1 MLKEAVKHRL
11 FYLICVAFIAINVI
25 AIPFEFPWLNA
36 LPLVLLFTFL
46 IVYRLDLL
54 LLTLCFII
62 PLSVQIDD
70 VGFGLGISI
79 PDEPLIMLIMA
90 LAVFKFII
98 HSEYDYK
105 VFKHPITI
113 AILIN
118 LAWVLITCFS
128 SEHPFVSAKYFLSRF
143 WFVVVF
149 YFLGVALFRK
159 FGNIPKYMW
168 LYIVPLCGVVVY
180 SLIKHSAYNF
190 DQHYSF
196 TIQQP
201 FYVGHGVYAA
211 AIAFLLPMLFIYLL
225 FPRTFG
231 VSVVAWPTILGVLTL
246 LLVGLFYSYTRAAW
260 ISIAA
265 AVMALVPL
273 LFRIRLRSL
282 VAMVVITA
290 VIGLVF
296 SNQIIYLM
304 TRNQDV
310 SSKDFAEHINSV
322 SNIKTD
328 ASNAERINRWVC
340 AIEMFKERPVM
351 GWGPGTYKFVY
362 APFQLAK
369 YRTVIST
376 DFGDGGNSHSEY
388 LNPLCEMGLIGMLT
402 ILYLFYTVLNTGFNL
417 FYTAHKPRVR
427 LMALAVLLGMI
438 TYFVHG
444 LMNNYSETDKIAV
457 LFWGGFAML
466 TAMDLYYN
474 PKGAEEEKVD
484 VSEKFPKH

>member
-1 MLKEAVKHRL
+1 MLHEAVKNRV
-11 FYLICVAFIAINVI
+11 FYRISLAFIAINTL
-25 AIPFEFPWLNA
+25 AIPFEFPWINL
-36 LPLVLLFTFL
+36 LPFLLLFSFLIIFKLDILLLVLCFL
-46 IVYRLDLL
+46 IPV
-54 LLTLCFII
+54 
-62 PLSVQIDD
+62 SVNIDD
-70 VGFGLGISI
+70 IGFGLGISL
-79 PDEPLIMLIMA
+79 PGEPLIMLIMA
-90 LAVFKFII
+90 LTIFKFLI

-105 VFKHPITI
+105 VFKHPISK
-113 AILIN
+113 AVLIY
-118 LAWVLITCFS
+118 LAWVFITSFS
-128 SEHPFVSAKYFLSRF
+128 SEDPMVSFKYFLSRF

-159 FGNIPKYMW
+159 FGNIQKYLW
-168 LYIVPLCGVVVY
+168 LYIIALCGVIVY
-180 SLIKHSAYNF
+180 TLIKHSAYNF

-211 AIAFLLPMLFIYLL
+211 AIAFFIPLLFIYLL
-225 FPRTFG
+225 VPSKFRLNAI
-231 VSVVAWPTILGVLTL
+231 SWPAILGVLVL
-246 LLVGLFYSYTRAAW
+246 LLTGLFYSYTRAAW

-273 LFRIRLRSL
+273 FVRIRLKSL
-282 VAMVVITA
+282 LIMIVVTA
-290 VIGLVF
+290 VIGLIF
-296 SNQIIYLM
+296 SSQIVYLM
-304 TRNQDV
+304 SRNQDE
-310 SSKDFAEHINSV
+310 SSKDFSEHINSI

-340 AIEMFKERPVM
+340 AIEMFKERPVL
-351 GWGPGTYKFVY
+351 GWGPGTYKFEY
-362 APFQLAK
+362 APFQMAK

-402 ILYLFYTVLNTGFNL
+402 ILYLFYHVLNTGFNL
-417 FYTAHKPRVR
+417 FYTARKPRVR
-427 LMALAVLLGMI
+427 LMALAITLGMI

-466 TAMDLYYN
+466 TAMDMYHN
-474 PKGAEEEKVD
+474 GRAKAVEM
-484 VSEKFPKH
+484 

>member
-1 MLKEAVKHRL
+1 MLQQAAKNRI
-11 FYLICVAFIAINVI
+11 FYGVSLAFIAINTL
-25 AIPFEFPWLNA
+25 AIPFDFPLINL
-36 LPLVLLFTFL
+36 LPFLLLFSFLILFKLDVLLLVLCFL
-46 IVYRLDLL
+46 
-54 LLTLCFII
+54 I
-62 PLSVQIDD
+62 PLSVNIDD
-70 VGFGLGISI
+70 IGFGLGISL
-79 PDEPLIMLIMA
+79 PGEPLIMLIMA
-90 LAVFKFII
+90 LTVFKFII

-105 VFKHPITI
+105 VFKHPISK

-118 LAWVLITCFS
+118 LVWVFITVLS
-128 SEHPFVSAKYFLSRF
+128 SEQPFVSFKYFLSRF

-159 FGNIPKYMW
+159 FGNIQKYLW
-168 LYIVPLCGVVVY
+168 LYIIALCGVVVFT
-180 SLIKHSAYNF
+180 LVKHSAYNF

-211 AIAFLLPMLFIYLL
+211 AIAFFIPLLFIYLL
-225 FPRTFG
+225 YPSRFRLNAIEWP
-231 VSVVAWPTILGVLTL
+231 VVLAVLSL
-246 LLVGLFYSYTRAAW
+246 LLIGLFYSYTRAAW

-273 LFRIRLRSL
+273 FARIRLQSL
-282 VAMVVITA
+282 LIMIAITA
-290 VIGLVF
+290 VIGILF
-296 SNQIIYLM
+296 SSQIVYLM
-304 TRNQDV
+304 SRNQDE
-310 SSKDFAEHINSV
+310 SSKDFSEHINSI

-340 AIEMFKERPVM
+340 AIEMFKERPVF
-351 GWGPGTYKFVY
+351 GWGPGTYKFEY
-362 APFQLAK
+362 APFQMAK

-388 LNPLCEMGLIGMLT
+388 LNPLCEMGLLGMLT
-402 ILYLFYTVLNTGFNL
+402 ILYLFYHVLNTGFNL
-417 FYTAHKPRVR
+417 FYTARKPRVR
-427 LMALAVLLGMI
+427 LMSLAITLGMI

-466 TAMDLYYN
+466 TAMDMYHN
-474 PKGAEEEKVD
+474 RKIKEAVQ
-484 VSEKFPKH
+484 

>member
-1 MLKEAVKHRL
+1 MLQTAVKHRL
-11 FYLICVAFIAINVI
+11 FYLICVAFIAINTI
-25 AIPFEFPWLNA
+25 AIPLDFPWVNL
-36 LPLVLLFTFL
+36 LPFVLLFCFL
-46 IVYRLDLL
+46 ILFRLDILL
-54 LLTLCFII
+54 LILCFII
-62 PLSVQIDD
+62 PLSVNIND

-90 LAVFKFII
+90 LAVFKFIV

-105 VFKHPITI
+105 VFKHPISV
-113 AILIN
+113 AIFIN

-128 SEHPFVSAKYFLSRF
+128 SEHPLVSAKYFLSRF

-159 FGNIPKYMW
+159 FSNIPKYLW
-168 LYIVPLCGVVVY
+168 LYIIPLCIVVIY
-180 SLIKHSAYNF
+180 SLIQHSKYNLE
-190 DQHYSF
+190 QQYSF

-211 AIAFLLPMLFIYLL
+211 AIAFLLPIIFIYLL
-225 FPRTFG
+225 YPKTFG
-231 VSVVAWPTILGVLTL
+231 LNIISWPTIAGILVL

-260 ISIAA
+260 ISIAVAIA
-265 AVMALVPL
+265 ALIPL
-273 LFRIRLRSL
+273 FLRIRLRSL
-282 VAMVVITA
+282 VIIFITVTA
-290 VIGLVF
+290 IGLIF

-310 SSKDFAEHINSV
+310 SSKDFSEHLNSI

-340 AIEMFKERPVM
+340 AIEMFKERPVL
-351 GWGPGTYKFVY
+351 GWGPGTYMFEY

-388 LNPLCEMGLIGMLT
+388 LNPLCEMGLIGLLS
-402 ILYLFYTVLNTGFNL
+402 ILYLFYQVLNTGFNL

-427 LMALAVLLGMI
+427 LMALAILLGMI
-438 TYFVHG
+438 TYFIHG

-466 TAMDLYYN
+466 TAMDLYHN
-474 PKGAEEEKVD
+474 PKGEAGNEEE
-484 VSEKFPKH
+484 

>member
-1 MLKEAVKHRL
+1 MLQEAVKNRI
-11 FYLICVAFIAINVI
+11 FYGISFAFIAMNAI
-25 AIPFEFPWLNA
+25 AVAFDSLWVNLLPFILAFSFLI
-36 LPLVLLFTFL
+36 LFKLDILLLVLCLL
-46 IVYRLDLL
+46 IPV
-54 LLTLCFII
+54 
-62 PLSVQIDD
+62 SVNIDD
-70 VGFGLGISI
+70 IGFGLGISL
-79 PDEPLIMLIMA
+79 PGEPLIMLIMA
-90 LAVFKFII
+90 LAVFKFLI
-98 HSEYDYK
+98 HSEYDYT
-105 VFKHPITI
+105 VFKHPISK

-118 LAWVLITCFS
+118 LAWVLITVFS
-128 SEHPFVSAKYFLSRF
+128 SEQPFVSFKYFLSRF

-159 FGNIPKYMW
+159 YANIQKYLW
-168 LYIVPLCGVVVY
+168 LYIIPLCCVVVY

-211 AIAFLLPMLFIYLL
+211 AIAFFIPLLFIYLL
-225 FPRTFG
+225 FPSKFG
-231 VSVVAWPTILGVLTL
+231 MKAIAWPTILGVLVL

-273 LFRIRLRSL
+273 LARIRLRSL
-282 VAMVVITA
+282 LIMMVVTA
-290 VIGLVF
+290 VFGLIF
-296 SNQIIYLM
+296 SNQIVYLM
-304 TRNQDV
+304 SRNQDE
-310 SSKDFAEHINSV
+310 SSKDFSEHLNSI

-340 AIEMFKERPVM
+340 AIEMFKERPVF
-351 GWGPGTYKFVY
+351 GWGPGTYKFEY
-362 APFQLAK
+362 APFQMAK

-388 LNPLCEMGLIGMLT
+388 LNPLCEMGLFGLVT
-402 ILYLFYTVLNTGFNL
+402 ILYLFYQVLNTGFNL
-417 FYTAHKPRVR
+417 FYTARKLRVR
-427 LMALAVLLGMI
+427 LMSLAITLGMI

-466 TAMDLYYN
+466 TAMDMYHN
-474 PKGAEEEKVD
+474 GSAGKVEE
-484 VSEKFPKH
+484 

>member
-1 MLKEAVKHRL
+1 MLQTAVKHRL
-11 FYLICVAFIAINVI
+11 FYLICVAFIAINTI
-25 AIPFEFPWLNA
+25 AIPFDFPWINL
-36 LPLVLLFTFL
+36 LPFVLLFSFL
-46 IVYRLDLL
+46 ILFRLDILL
-54 LLTLCFII
+54 LILCFII
-62 PLSVQIDD
+62 PLSVNIND

-90 LAVFKFII
+90 LAVFKFLV
-98 HSEYDYK
+98 HSEYDYA
-105 VFKHPITI
+105 VFRHPISV

-149 YFLGVALFRK
+149 YFLGVVLFRR
-159 FGNIPKYMW
+159 FSNIPKYLW
-168 LYIVPLCGVVVY
+168 LYIIPLCIVVVY
-180 SLIKHSAYNF
+180 SLIQHSKYNL
-190 DQHYSF
+190 QQQYSF

-211 AIAFLLPMLFIYLL
+211 AIAFLLPVIFIYLF
-225 FPRTFG
+225 FPQKFG
-231 VSVVAWPTILGVLTL
+231 LNVVSWPVIAGVLIL

-260 ISIAA
+260 ISIAV
-265 AVMALVPL
+265 AVAALVPL
-273 LFRIRLRSL
+273 MLRIRLRSL
-282 VAMVVITA
+282 VVIFITITA
-290 VIGLVF
+290 IGLIF
-296 SNQIIYLM
+296 SNQLIYLM

-310 SSKDFAEHINSV
+310 SSKDFSEHINSI

-340 AIEMFKERPVM
+340 AIEMFKERPVF
-351 GWGPGTYKFVY
+351 GWGPGTYMFEY

-388 LNPLCEMGLIGMLT
+388 LNPLCEMGLIGLLS
-402 ILYLFYTVLNTGFNL
+402 ILYLFYQVLNTGFNL

-466 TAMDLYYN
+466 TAMDLYHN
-474 PKGAEEEKVD
+474 PKGGETGKEENKQ
-484 VSEKFPKH
+484 

>member
-1 MLKEAVKHRL
+1 MLQQAAKNRI
-11 FYLICVAFIAINVI
+11 FYGVSLAFIAINTL
-25 AIPFEFPWLNA
+25 AIPFDFPLINL
-36 LPLVLLFTFL
+36 LPFLLLFSFLILFKLDVLLLVLCFL
-46 IVYRLDLL
+46 
-54 LLTLCFII
+54 I
-62 PLSVQIDD
+62 PLSVNIDD
-70 VGFGLGISI
+70 IGFGLGISL
-79 PDEPLIMLIMA
+79 PAEPLIMLIMA
-90 LAVFKFII
+90 LTVFKFII

-105 VFKHPITI
+105 VFKHPISK

-118 LAWVLITCFS
+118 LVWVFITVLS
-128 SEHPFVSAKYFLSRF
+128 SEQPFVSFKYFLSRF

-159 FGNIPKYMW
+159 FGNIQKYLW
-168 LYIVPLCGVVVY
+168 LYIIALCGVVVFT
-180 SLIKHSAYNF
+180 LVKHSAYNF

-211 AIAFLLPMLFIYLL
+211 AIAFFIPLLFIYLL
-225 FPRTFG
+225 YPSRFRLNAIEWP
-231 VSVVAWPTILGVLTL
+231 VVLAVLSL
-246 LLVGLFYSYTRAAW
+246 LLIGLFYSYTRAAW

-273 LFRIRLRSL
+273 FARIRLQSL
-282 VAMVVITA
+282 LIMIAITA
-290 VIGLVF
+290 VIGILF
-296 SNQIIYLM
+296 SSQIVYLM
-304 TRNQDV
+304 SRNQDE
-310 SSKDFAEHINSV
+310 SSKDFSEHINSI

-340 AIEMFKERPVM
+340 AIEMFKERPVF
-351 GWGPGTYKFVY
+351 GWGPGTYKFEY
-362 APFQLAK
+362 APFQMAK

-388 LNPLCEMGLIGMLT
+388 LNPLCEMGLLGMLT
-402 ILYLFYTVLNTGFNL
+402 ILYLFYHVLNTGFNL
-417 FYTAHKPRVR
+417 FYTARKPRVR
-427 LMALAVLLGMI
+427 LMSLAITLGMI

-466 TAMDLYYN
+466 TAMDMYHN
-474 PKGAEEEKVD
+474 RKIKEAVQ
-484 VSEKFPKH
+484 